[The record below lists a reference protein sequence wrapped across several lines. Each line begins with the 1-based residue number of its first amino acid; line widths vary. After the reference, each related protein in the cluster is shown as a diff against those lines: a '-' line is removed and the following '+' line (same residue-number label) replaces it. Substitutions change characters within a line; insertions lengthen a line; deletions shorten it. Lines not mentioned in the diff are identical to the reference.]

1 MMIILGLWGDDC
13 THRPPLNSVAEL
25 TRSND
30 RNRFLAA
37 RGKTNRPAKT
47 VRRMVATASS
57 RTSRQLLFYS
67 NETAKKSSGR
77 TGGPYR
83 SRAAIG
89 CPVLNLIVLIT
100 AAVVVDGRGDG
111 GGLLRCPQWKG
122 GGGGP
127 GVCWPLSRTHCFI
140 SPDGAPPHRPSRRGN
155 VDGHHRGR

>member
-1 MMIILGLWGDDC
+1 MKL
-13 THRPPLNSVAEL
+13 TH
-25 TRSND
+25 SNN
-30 RNRFLAA
+30 RNQFSEA

-89 CPVLNLIVLIT
+89 CPVLNLIVLII
-100 AAVVVDGRGDG
+100 AAAVIVVVDGRGDG
-111 GGLLRCPQWKG
+111 GGGLLRCPPRCSGRAAVAAQVCIG
-122 GGGGP
+122 LSLGRIVSYPPTGP
-127 GVCWPLSRTHCFI
+127 PR
-140 SPDGAPPHRPSRRGN
+140 PDAATSTATTAAGN
-155 VDGHHRGR
+155 